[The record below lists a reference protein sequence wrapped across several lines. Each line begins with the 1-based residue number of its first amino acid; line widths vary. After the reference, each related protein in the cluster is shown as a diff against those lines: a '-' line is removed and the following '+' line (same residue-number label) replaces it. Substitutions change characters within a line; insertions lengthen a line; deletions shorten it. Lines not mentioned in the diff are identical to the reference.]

1 VTAAALPITATSRL
15 IDEFPLTRKQV
26 KSVIECQHVRIAAW
40 TGAVRS
46 GKTIG
51 SIVAFLLRLMDAPS
65 NGLIIIAGKTLS
77 TIERNIIEPMQ
88 DPALFGA
95 LANDVKHSRGS
106 TVAVILGR
114 TVHLLG
120 AADARSENKLRGLTA
135 YLILID
141 EATLIP
147 QEFFD
152 QALARLSVKGAQLMF
167 TTNPAGPR
175 HWLRQKYLLGARER
189 GIRLGHWHFTID
201 DNTKLDPEYV
211 RSLKAEMTGVFYQ
224 RNILGHW
231 VAAEGAVYGM
241 WDEDKHLIRD
251 ALPPIMMLPGVGI
264 DHGTVNPFSAI
275 MIGLTRPYEQV
286 GPKLVATREYRHDP
300 GEQMRQLSDV
310 HLSAELRR
318 WIGADRPEWIAVDPS
333 AAGFKRQLFDDG
345 LTNVVNADNAVMDG
359 IRLVQSLLATGRL
372 LVHAS
377 CHGLIDEIGGYSWDP
392 AAQAR
397 GHDQPLKVD
406 DHSVDALRYGINTTR
421 QLWQQYIPTVSTPAV
436 EAAAAA

>member
-1 VTAAALPITATSRL
+1 MTAAATSLTAMSRL
-15 IDEFPLTRKQV
+15 ISEFPLTRKQV
-26 KSVIECQHVRIAAW
+26 KSIVECRDVRIAAW

-51 SIVAFLLRLMDAPS
+51 AIVAFLFKLMAAPT

-77 TIERNIIEPMQ
+77 TIARNVIVPMQ
-88 DPALFGA
+88 DPELFGA
-95 LANDVKHSRGS
+95 LASEVKYTRGS
-106 TVAVILGR
+106 TVAIILGR

-135 YLILID
+135 YLIMID

-152 QALARLSVKGAQLMF
+152 QALARLSVPGAQLMF
-167 TTNPAGPR
+167 TTNPAGPK

-241 WDEDKHLIRD
+241 WDDDRHLIRG
-251 ALPPIMMLPGVGI
+251 ALPPIMALPGVGI
-264 DHGTVNPFSAI
+264 DHGIVNPFSAV
-275 MIGLTRPYEQV
+275 MIGLTRPYEGI

-300 GEQMRQLSDV
+300 AVQMRQLTDV
-310 HLSAELRR
+310 QFSAELRR
-318 WIGADRPEWIAVDPS
+318 WIGTDRPEWIAVDPS
-333 AAGFKRQLFDDG
+333 AQGFKGQLFDDG
-345 LTNVVNADNAVMDG
+345 LTNVVNAHNAVMDG
-359 IRLVQSLLATGRL
+359 IRLVQSLLTTGRL
-372 LVHAS
+372 LVHES

-397 GHDQPLKVD
+397 GDDRPLKVD
-406 DHSVDALRYGINTTR
+406 DHSCDALRYGVNTTR
-421 QLWQQYIPTVSTPAV
+421 QLWQEHIPTVSTPAV
-436 EAAAAA
+436 EALAAA